1 MYLKSIEMQGFKSF
15 AGKTKLEFHDGITGI
30 VGPNGSGKSNVADAV
45 RWVLGEQSAKQL
57 RGGNMQDVIFA
68 GTERRKPLGFA
79 SVAITLD
86 NGDRQLRYDAEEVT
100 VTRRLY
106 RSGESEYLLNG
117 RNCRLRDIHELFY
130 DTGIGKEGYSII
142 GQGQIDRILSGKP
155 EDRRELFDEAA
166 GIVKFKRRKMA
177 SLKKLEQEEGNL
189 VRVTDILAELT
200 RQLGPLEKQAEK
212 AEKYLLKRDDL
223 RQMDIQLFLLESGNM
238 ELQQK
243 ELQEKKKIASDQLEE
258 TNENLNKTRQEYDEI
273 EKQLEELEEQINK
286 NRDDMQKAALLK
298 QQSEGQIQVL
308 EEQIRAS
315 QSNRELFQE
324 RMAHIHDEYAR
335 RKEAAEQQ
343 EAEKAELQKL
353 LKTALEEKEKKEA
366 AVRSVQQEI
375 QAHAQEAEKGRA
387 DTIDLLNDRTA
398 IKERIQRYD
407 TMREQIGIR
416 KAELSARMLE
426 MKEDTAAEEKK
437 EKELAAVLAD
447 VTEKAENKKQRI
459 DDCEGRNEALREKI
473 EAAHRELETCQT
485 NYHRDSSRLE
495 SLRNIA
501 ERYEGYGNSVKKIME
516 QKKNNP
522 GIHGVLADLIKTEK
536 KYETAIE
543 TALGGHLQNVV
554 TDNESTA
561 KYLIEYLKRGH
572 FGRATFLPLTSVRN
586 TEEFRKKE
594 VLKET
599 GVIGKADELLQY
611 DKRYEG
617 IVGQLLGK
625 TVVVDTIDHAIAI
638 SRKYAQ
644 SVRMVTLEG
653 DLLSQGGS
661 MTGGAFKYNS
671 NLLGRKRQIQELEES
686 TRNLKKELEE
696 IQKRIDADRSERT
709 RLREE
714 IGVLSDELQTLS
726 IEQNTAQLNL
736 DAGREHAEAL
746 REEYARLSDECM
758 EIDNQVEEISAT
770 SSMIREELSQSEE
783 REKQLEESISALREA
798 ESSLREREQ
807 AAVEEQD
814 SARLEVS
821 NRQQQVTFADD
832 KLKTAAEELR
842 RIEEEQKSLENSLR
856 EEGGDIREKEEQIEV
871 IRGNM
876 ASLDEGIREGE
887 RSAAVWQEKKEEL
900 NQNHREFFTQ
910 RDSLTELRSRME
922 QELFRLETQEEKLT
936 ESMDNLVNYLYEEY
950 QLTPDQASEYQF
962 GEIPS
967 RTQLRRDI
975 KERKAEIRALGDVN
989 VNAVEEYRELKERH
1003 EFLSTQHEDLVKAT
1017 DTLHGIIRELDEGMR
1032 RQFKEKF
1039 AEIREKFDLVFQ
1051 ELFGGG
1057 KGTLELVEG
1066 EDILE
1071 SGIQI
1076 ISQPPGKKLQ
1086 NMMQLSGGEKALT
1099 AIALL
1104 FAIQDLKPSPFCLL
1118 DEIEAAL
1125 DDNNVGRFSKYLH
1138 KLTKNTQF
1146 IVITHRRGTM
1156 TAADRLY
1163 GITMQEKGIS
1173 AMVSVDLI
1181 ESQLDK

>member
-1 MYLKSIEMQGFKSF
+1 MQGFKSF

-86 NGDRQLRYDAEEVT
+86 NADRQLRFDAEEVT

-117 RNCRLRDIHELFY
+117 RSCRLRDIHELFY

-142 GQGQIDRILSGKP
+142 GQGQIDKILSGKP

-166 GIVKFKRRKMA
+166 GIVKFKRRKIA
-177 SLKKLEQEEGNL
+177 SLKKLEQEESNL
-189 VRVTDILAELT
+189 VRVTDILTEIT

-212 AEKYLLKRDDL
+212 AETYLLKRDDL
-223 RQMDIQLFLLESGNM
+223 RQMDIQLFLLESGNT
-238 ELQQK
+238 ETQQK
-243 ELQEKKKIASDQLEE
+243 ELQEKKAIASAQLDE
-258 TNENLNKTRQEYDEI
+258 TNNKLEKTRQEYDEV
-273 EKQLEELEEQINK
+273 EKQLEELEEKIVK
-286 NRDDMQKAALLK
+286 NRDDLQKAALLR
-298 QQSEGQIQVL
+298 QQSEGQIRVL

-315 QSNRELFQE
+315 QSNRELYQQ
-324 RMAHIHDEYAR
+324 RMAQIREEFER

-343 EAEKAELQKL
+343 KA
-353 LKTALEEKEKKEA
+353 EKKELQDLLKESL
-366 AVRSVQQEI
+366 AVKEQKETLVRNIQDEI
-375 QAHAQEAEKGRA
+375 LSHARKAEKGRS
-387 DTIDLLNDRTA
+387 DTIDLLNDRTT

-416 KAELSARMLE
+416 KAELAARMLE
-426 MKEDTAAEEKK
+426 MKEDTAAEEQK
-437 EKELAAVLAD
+437 EKELAAVLAEVSAKAD
-447 VTEKAENKKQRI
+447 ERRRQITEK
-459 DDCEGRNEALREKI
+459 EGLSESLRVKLET
-473 EAAHRELETCQT
+473 AHQELENCQT
-485 NYHRDSSRLE
+485 NFHRDSSRLE
-495 SLRNIA
+495 SLKNIA

-516 QKKNNP
+516 QKNRNP
-522 GIHGVLADLIKTEK
+522 GIHGVLADLIKTNK

-543 TALGGHLQNVV
+543 TALGGHLQNIV

-572 FGRATFLPLTSVRN
+572 FGRATFLPLTSVRD

-611 DKRYEG
+611 DRQYAG

-625 TVVVDTIDHAIAI
+625 TVVVDNIDHAIAI
-638 SRKYAQ
+638 GRKYAH

-653 DLLSQGGS
+653 DLLSPGGS

-686 TRNLKKELEE
+686 TRTLKKELEE
-696 IQKRIDADRSERT
+696 IQKTIETDRAKRT
-709 RLREE
+709 KLREE
-714 IGVLSDELQTLS
+714 ISILTEELQNLS
-726 IEQNTAQLNL
+726 LEQNTAQLNL

-746 REEYARLSDECM
+746 RAEYGRLSGECI
-758 EIDNQVEEISAT
+758 EIDNQVEEIQAT
-770 SSMIREELSQSEE
+770 SSMIREELTQSEE

-798 ESSLREREQ
+798 EDSLRRKEQ
-807 AAVEEQD
+807 EAIAEQD
-814 SARLEVS
+814 SARLDYS
-821 NRQQQVTFADD
+821 NRQQQVSFVEDKIRTAD
-832 KLKTAAEELR
+832 EELK
-842 RIEEEQKSLENSLR
+842 RIEEERKTIEENLQ
-856 EEGGDIREKEEQIEV
+856 EEGGDISEKHEEIET
-871 IRGNM
+871 IRSNIT
-876 ASLDEGIREGE
+876 SLEEGIQEGE
-887 RSAAVWQEKKEEL
+887 RSAAVWQEQKEEL
-900 NQNHREFFTQ
+900 NRSHKDFFAQ
-910 RDSLTELRSRME
+910 RDTLTEERSRLE
-922 QELFRLETQEEKLT
+922 QELFRLNAQEEKLI

-962 GEIPS
+962 GEIPPH
-967 RTQLRRDI
+967 TQLRREI
-975 KERKAEIRALGDVN
+975 KTRKAEIRALGDVN
-989 VNAVEEYRELKERH
+989 VNAVAEYKELKERH
-1003 EFLSTQHEDLVKAT
+1003 DFLSTQHQDLVAAT

-1039 AEIREKFDLVFQ
+1039 SEIRLKFDKVFQ

-1104 FAIQDLKPSPFCLL
+1104 FSIQDLKPSPFCLL

-1173 AMVSVDLI
+1173 ALVSVDLI